1 MCYNGPNEKYL
12 IFLICHLTIQGGG
25 LMSKI
30 TVGFE
35 LKDATKSVDG
45 VDASG
50 KRLNKTL
57 ERTQELMK
65 GTKGGGGSRAA
76 AAAFGQTEYNTARG
90 TVGTGASGRDF
101 AKQSR
106 ELDGLVRLYAV
117 YAANIFAA
125 GAAFRALS
133 EAMDTTNMIQGL
145 NQLGAASGV
154 AMGGLA
160 KRFSEASGGAI
171 SLRESM
177 EATAKAVSSG
187 LSQTQFLKLGE
198 VAKKASQALG
208 VNMSDA
214 VSRLTRGITKL
225 EPELLDE
232 LGIFTKV
239 GKATEDYARAIGK
252 PVSALTDFE
261 KRQAFAN
268 AVLEEGARKFGQ
280 IDIPTNPY
288 DKLLATLKNVAQAGL
303 EIVNTVLAPFA
314 KLLSNNTGL
323 LVGVIG
329 LIGAKIVK
337 DALPAIGQW
346 RSGLKDA
353 ADAARKSSSDIA
365 ASFGEGFVDRT
376 NAAFKIPQ
384 LEANLKTSEE
394 AYRASRVKMAQMDTD
409 LSKRV
414 LKNGPGT
421 DDRSLRSEQTR
432 YTKEINALRRQGLDI
447 NNAQILA
454 LEKERAVILSLRADM
469 KALNA
474 AQDSALN
481 KASGGSM
488 FERAGDFLRTSAAK
502 GARDK
507 STRLDILSD
516 VSRNQKQLGFGPAMD
531 IMMKDLDKLPGKLQK
546 VRTGI
551 AGIVV
556 AGAGSIGTA
565 ISGLSRFL
573 GPVGVGLAILT
584 AALPLFRNNEE
595 AAARFSGSL
604 DLLKENS
611 ENAFRVLERLS
622 KLDPL
627 ERISLDSL
635 DAKATALESLGGALT
650 KAFDDF
656 ETELANR
663 NWADKTLNFLSSIIG
678 RSSEQLLAKQVSNSI
693 EKAVMLAGS
702 SQDSQEIKDEIG
714 RMLGLNSGA
723 TFSAINSALA
733 EATPQLRAA
742 VSQYV
747 DEAGKKAK
755 AATGSFKAF
764 RDGLAES
771 GKIYQDLINTTKNS
785 TPLTK
790 FAEDST
796 KKLLELDKILAGG
809 NLLVNLTG
817 LREVSKDI
825 NFLQLF
831 PLEAAK
837 NILDTSNNLNKLA
850 EDLAEVESRQ
860 NTYTAAIERQKK
872 LIEETQSGALRGIFI
887 DIDNTVD
894 KAKVSIAQLQKLNSE
909 LNSTRDGIKAKFEG
923 AATVFA
929 GAMRQGLITNI
940 ETFTEGL
947 RVAAAKAGLE
957 IKKAAL
963 GGVVDEEQKIKLQGK
978 IDQASFG
985 LEKQTLDMQG
995 RLLKSN
1001 LDLKIAVMEN
1011 TLAQT
1016 VANSGMGQKPGEND
1030 EMYKKRLKTE
1040 QDDIQSK
1047 TTTLD
1052 AYKRTS
1058 TSSLSANLAELKDT
1072 RRSRGGANPALMQG
1086 IALGIEA
1093 GKAQDDLNAQYKTLA
1108 GKSGASDITKNLS
1121 LIDARAN
1128 KRLKIQAEG
1137 EAILALEFQTLERE
1151 KATMSDSE
1159 YLAKKAGLDIEK
1171 ENFNLQKADI
1181 QAQQIRDKAL
1191 EARKNMDKDE
1201 AALNI
1206 RNSEYLAGVIQSQ
1219 AAAQAKSTEL
1229 TATQAV
1235 NIATSVASKQ
1245 QEIDKNAQ
1253 LDKTAGFILDSQIAA
1268 NKGAQELLTLRDQLG
1283 QIDSESLKK
1292 QLDILKVEELKLD
1305 QTKQLTTARIAYRQE
1320 IEKLDQEKVQAGG
1333 TLTGQKAID
1342 NETSRARALQNF
1354 EDQKKGILGV
1364 TEAQIK
1370 SAEVLQEI
1378 TTRQQTYTD
1387 LFKQGFKGMEDAIVN
1402 FAKTGK
1408 LSFKSMIDGFLEGLL
1423 RYEIQQQQIMMFKGF
1438 GGAGGLANLFMTS
1451 MGMPTVA
1458 AVPTAKGAVYDT
1470 GLQTFAKGGMFTN
1483 SVVSQPTYFKFA
1495 KGTGLMGEAG
1505 PEAIMPLKRDN
1516 NGNLGV
1522 RSGGGS
1528 NVDVVVNNY
1537 GNEKATTKETVDSR
1551 GNRRIE
1557 VMVGDMVA
1565 GELNRVG
1572 SNTQQT
1578 MTASYGTAPLLAR
1591 R

>member
-1 MCYNGPNEKYL
+1 
-12 IFLICHLTIQGGG
+12 
-25 LMSKI
+25 MSKI

-65 GTKGGGGSRAA
+65 GTKGGSRAA
-76 AAAFGQTEYNTARG
+76 NAAFQQTEYNTARG
-90 TVGTGASGRDF
+90 TIGTGAGGRDF

-133 EAMDTTNMIQGL
+133 EAMDTTNMVAGL

-187 LSQTQFLKLGE
+187 LSQAQFLKLGD

-261 KRQAFAN
+261 RRQAFAN
-268 AVLEEGARKFGQ
+268 AVLEEGAKKFGQ

-323 LVGVIG
+323 LVGAIA

-353 ADAARKSSSDIA
+353 ADEARKRSSDIA
-365 ASFGEGFVDRT
+365 ASFGEGFVNRT
-376 NAAFKIPQ
+376 NAAFKVPQ
-384 LEANLKTSEE
+384 LEANLKASEE

-409 LSKRV
+409 LSKRL
-414 LKNGPGT
+414 LKGGPGA
-421 DDRSLRSEQTR
+421 DDKALRSEQTR
-432 YTKEINALRRQGLDI
+432 YTREINALRRQGLDI

-454 LEKERAVILSLRADM
+454 LEKERSVILSLRADM

-474 AQDSALN
+474 AQDAALN

-488 FERAGDFLRTSAAK
+488 FERVGDFLRASSAK
-502 GARDK
+502 SARDK
-507 STRLDILSD
+507 ATRLDILSD
-516 VSRNQKQLGFGPAMD
+516 VSRNQREQGFGPAFD
-531 IMMKDLDKLPGKLQK
+531 LMMKDLDKLPGKFQK

-551 AGIVV
+551 AGVV
-556 AGAGSIGTA
+556 IAGAGSIGTA

-573 GPVGVGLAILT
+573 GPVGIGISVLT
-584 AALPLFRNNEE
+584 AALPLFRKNEE
-595 AAARFSGSL
+595 DAARFAGSL

-635 DAKATALESLGGALT
+635 DAKATALESLGGSLT
-650 KAFDDF
+650 KAFNDF

-663 NWADKTLNFLSSIIG
+663 NWADSTLNFLSSIIG
-678 RSSEQLLAKQVSNSI
+678 RSSEQVLAKQVSKSI
-693 EKAVMLAGS
+693 ERAVLLAGNSEES
-702 SQDSQEIKDEIG
+702 SAIKDEIG
-714 RMLGLNSGA
+714 RMLGLSSGA
-723 TFSAINSALA
+723 TFAAINSALV
-733 EATPQLRAA
+733 EASPQLQAA
-742 VSQYV
+742 VGKYV
-747 DEAGKKAK
+747 EDAGKKAK
-755 AATGSFKAF
+755 AATGSFKSF
-764 RDGLAES
+764 RESLAES

-796 KKLLELDKILAGG
+796 KKILELEKVLRGG
-809 NLLVNLTG
+809 DLLTNLTG
-817 LREVSKDI
+817 LKEISKDI

-831 PLEAAK
+831 PIEAAK
-837 NILDTSNNLNKLA
+837 NILSSSNNLDKLSD
-850 EDLAEVESRQ
+850 DLAEVEFRQ
-860 NTYTAAIERQKK
+860 TTYNDAIERQKQ
-872 LIEETQSGALRGIFI
+872 LIKETQSGALRGFFI
-887 DIDNTVD
+887 DIDSTVANAT
-894 KAKVSIAQLQKLNSE
+894 KSIEQLQKLNAEQRSSRE
-909 LNSTRDGIKAKFEG
+909 AIKGKFES
-923 AATVFA
+923 AAAVFTV
-929 GAMRQGLITNI
+929 AMRQGLITNI

-947 RVAAAKAGLE
+947 RIAAAKAGLE

-978 IDQASFG
+978 IDQAAFA
-985 LEKQTLDMQG
+985 LEKQTLDQQG
-995 RLLKSN
+995 KLLKSN
-1001 LDLKIAVMEN
+1001 LELKIAVMEN

-1016 VANSGMGQKPGEND
+1016 IANSGMGKKPNEND
-1030 EMYKKRLKTE
+1030 EMYNKRLKAE
-1040 QDDIQSK
+1040 QEDILSK

-1052 AYKRTS
+1052 AYRRTS
-1058 TSSLSANLAELKDT
+1058 KSNLTDNLAELKT
-1072 RRSRGGANPALMQG
+1072 ANTSRGGPNAALMQG

-1093 GKAQDDLNAQYKTLA
+1093 GKAQADLAAQYQTLG
-1108 GKSGASDITKNLS
+1108 GKSQASNITKDLS

-1128 KRLKIQAEG
+1128 KRLRTLAEG
-1137 EAILALEFQTLERE
+1137 ETTLAIQLKELDRDRAS
-1151 KATMSDSE
+1151 MSEAD
-1159 YLAKKAGLDIEK
+1159 YLARKAGFDISK
-1171 ENFNLQKADI
+1171 EEFNLQKAEI
-1181 QAQQIRDKAL
+1181 QAAAVEDKSL
-1191 EARKNMDKDE
+1191 LARKYLSAEE
-1201 AALNI
+1201 AAENI
-1206 RNSEYLAGVIQSQ
+1206 KNAEYLAGVIRSQ
-1219 AAAQAKSTEL
+1219 AAAQAQSTEL
-1229 TATQAV
+1229 TATQAA
-1235 NIATSVASKQ
+1235 NIATSVAAKQ

-1253 LDKTAGFILDSQIAA
+1253 LDKTSGFILDAQIAQ
-1268 NKGAQELLTLRDQLG
+1268 NKEAQDLLTLRDQLG
-1283 QIDSESLKK
+1283 TIDSDSLKK
-1292 QLDILKVEELKLD
+1292 QMDILKVDEAKLD
-1305 QTKQLTTARIAYRQE
+1305 QTKQLTAARIAYRQE
-1320 IEKLDQEKVQAGG
+1320 IEKLDLAVLQAGG
-1333 TLTGQKAID
+1333 SLTGQKKID
-1342 NETSRARALQNF
+1342 DETARARLLENLTAQ
-1354 EDQKKGILGV
+1354 EKGIKGV
-1364 TEAQIK
+1364 TDAAIRSAQSI
-1370 SAEVLQEI
+1370 ADM
-1378 TTRQQTYTD
+1378 TTRQLAYTD
-1387 LFKQGFKGMEDAIVN
+1387 LFKQAFKGMEDAIVN
-1402 FAKTGK
+1402 FTKTGK
-1408 LSFKSMIDGFLEGLL
+1408 LSFKDMINSFIEGLL
-1423 RYEIQQQQIMMFKGF
+1423 RYEIQQQQIALFSGLN
-1438 GGAGGLANLFMTS
+1438 GAGGLARLFMSSLGMATGSPVSTGFTGS
-1451 MGMPTVA
+1451 MGTVDYSL
-1458 AVPTAKGAVYDT
+1458 PGGKLAKGGVFDA
-1470 GLQTFAKGGMFTN
+1470 GLRTFAKGGMFTN
-1483 SVVSQPTYFKFA
+1483 SIVSEPTLFKFA
-1495 KGTGLMGEAG
+1495 RGAGLMGEAG
-1505 PEAIMPLKRDN
+1505 PEAIMPLKRDS

-1522 RSGGGS
+1522 RAGGGGS
-1528 NVDVVVNNY
+1528 KVDVVVNNY
-1537 GNEKATTKETVDSR
+1537 SNQQAKTKETVDSR

-1557 VMVGDMVA
+1557 VIVGDMVA

-1572 SNTQQT
+1572 STTQQA

>member
-1 MCYNGPNEKYL
+1 MLDSN
-12 IFLICHLTIQGGG
+12 
-25 LMSKI
+25 
-30 TVGFE
+30 
-35 LKDATKSVDG
+35 KSLNNLDQS
-45 VDASG
+45 A
-50 KRLNKTL
+50 KRANKTL
-57 ERTQELMK
+57 ERTKELMA
-65 GTKGGGGSRAA
+65 GTKGGGGTKSAS
-76 AAAFGQTEYNTARG
+76 AAFGQTEYNTARG
-90 TVGTGASGRDF
+90 TVGTGAAGRDF
-101 AKQSR
+101 SKQSR
-106 ELDGLVRLYAV
+106 ELGGLVRLYAT
-117 YAANIFAA
+117 YAATLYATE
-125 GAAFRALS
+125 AAFRALS
-133 EAMDTTNMIQGL
+133 QAMDTTNMIEGL
-145 NQLGAASGV
+145 NQLGAVSGV

-187 LSQTQFLKLGE
+187 LSQAQFLKLGE
-198 VAKKASQALG
+198 VAKRASQALG

-232 LGIFTKV
+232 LGIFTKL
-239 GKATEDYARAIGK
+239 GKATEDYARLIGK

-280 IDIPTNPY
+280 IQIETNPY
-288 DKLLATLKNVAQAGL
+288 DKLLATLKNVSQAGL
-303 EIVNTVLAPFA
+303 EIINTVLAPFA

-323 LVGVIG
+323 LVGAVA
-329 LIGAKIVK
+329 LIGMKIVK
-337 DALPAIGQW
+337 DALPAIGEW
-346 RSGLKDA
+346 RTGLKAA
-353 ADAARKSSSDIA
+353 ADAARKSSSDIS
-365 ASFGEGFVDRT
+365 ASFGEGFVERT
-376 NAAFKIPQ
+376 NAAFKVPQ
-384 LEANLKTSEE
+384 LEANLKASEE
-394 AYRASRVKMAQMDTD
+394 AYRASRAKMATMDTD

-414 LKNGPGT
+414 LKGGIGT
-421 DDRSLRSEQTR
+421 DEKSLKSEQSRITR
-432 YTKEINALRRQGLDI
+432 EINKLKADGLSID
-447 NNAQILA
+447 NAQIVA
-454 LEKERAVILSLRADM
+454 LEKQKATIIALKNDLKSLAVAKNASLD
-469 KALNA
+469 KAEA
-474 AQDSALN
+474 G
-481 KASGGSM
+481 GGSM
-488 FERAGDFLRTSAAK
+488 FERIGDYLRASSAK

-507 STRLDILSD
+507 STRLDILSN
-516 VSRNQKQLGFGPAMD
+516 VSKNQTEKGFGSA
-531 IMMKDLDKLPGKLQK
+531 IGTMMKDLDSLPGKFNK

-551 AGIVV
+551 AGIVI
-556 AGAGSIGTA
+556 AGAGSVGTA

-573 GPVGVGLAILT
+573 GPVGVGLAVLQ
-584 AALPLFRNNEE
+584 AALPLFRSNEE
-595 AAARFSGSL
+595 AAARFSSSL
-604 DLLKENS
+604 DLLKETS

-635 DAKATALESLGGALT
+635 DAKATALESLGNTLT
-650 KAFDDF
+650 KAFNDF
-656 ETELANR
+656 ETELAGR
-663 NWADKTLNFLSSIIG
+663 NWADSTVNFLASIIG
-678 RSSEQLLAKQVSNSI
+678 RSSEQLLAKQVTNSI

-702 SQDSQEIKDEIG
+702 AQQSTEIKDEIG

-723 TFSAINSALA
+723 TFAAINTALA

-747 DEAGKKAK
+747 EDAGKKAK
-755 AATGSFKAF
+755 ASTGSFKAF
-764 RDGLAES
+764 REGLAES
-771 GKIYQDLINTTKNS
+771 GKVYQDLINTTKNS

-796 KKLLELDKILAGG
+796 KKLLELDKILSGG
-809 NLLVNLTG
+809 TLLTNLTG

-831 PLEAAK
+831 PIEAAK
-837 NILDTSNNLNKLA
+837 NILDTSNNLNKLT

-860 NTYTAAIERQKK
+860 NTYNAAIERQKK
-872 LIEETQSGALRGIFI
+872 LIEETESGALRGIFI

-894 KAKVSIAQLQKLNSE
+894 KAKASIAQLQKLNSE

-963 GGVVDEEQKIKLQGK
+963 GGIVDEEQKIKLQGK
-978 IDQASFG
+978 IDQASFA

-1058 TSSLSANLAELKDT
+1058 TSSLSANLAELKGT
-1072 RRSRGGANPALMQG
+1072 TTSRGGANPALMQG

-1093 GKAQDDLNAQYKTLA
+1093 GKARDDLNAQYKTLE
-1108 GKSGASDITKNLS
+1108 GKSKSSDIAKNLS

-1151 KATMSDSE
+1151 KATMSDAE

-1191 EARKNMDKDE
+1191 EARKNMGKDE
-1201 AALNI
+1201 AEAAALNI

-1229 TATQAV
+1229 TAVQSV
-1235 NIATSVASKQ
+1235 NIASSVAAKQ
-1245 QEIDKNAQ
+1245 QEIDQNAQ
-1253 LDKTAGFILDSQIAA
+1253 LDKTAAFILDSQIAS
-1268 NKGAQELLTLRDQLG
+1268 NKEAQDLLATKDRLG
-1283 QIDSESLKK
+1283 EIDSESLKK
-1292 QLDILKVEELKLD
+1292 QLDILRVEELKLD
-1305 QTKQLTTARIAYRQE
+1305 QTKQLTAAQIAYRQE
-1320 IEKLDQEKVQAGG
+1320 IEKLDLAKQQAGG
-1333 TLTGQKAID
+1333 AFTGQRKAD
-1342 NETSRARALQNF
+1342 DETSRARALQNF

-1370 SAEVLQEI
+1370 SAEVLRD
-1378 TTRQQTYTD
+1378 TTTQQQTYVD
-1387 LFKQGFKGMEDAIVN
+1387 LFKQAFKGMEDAIVN
-1402 FAKTGK
+1402 FTKTGK
-1408 LSFKSMIDGFLEGLL
+1408 LSFKDMINSFIEGLL
-1423 RYEIQQQQIMMFKGF
+1423 RYEIQQQQIALFSGM
-1438 GGAGGLANLFMTS
+1438 GGAGGLAKLFFGAMSGVGTPGSNTFNGPLPES
-1451 MGMPTVA
+1451 MLGPLKLS
-1458 AVPTAKGAVYDT
+1458 AKGSVYDT
-1470 GLQTFAKGGMFTN
+1470 GLTQFAKGGMFTN
-1483 SVVSQPTYFKFA
+1483 GIVNQPTLFKFA
-1495 KGTGLMGEAG
+1495 KGAGLMGEAG
-1505 PEAIMPLKRDN
+1505 PEAIMPLKRDS

-1522 RSGGGS
+1522 RSGGGN

-1557 VMVGDMVA
+1557 VMIGDMVA

-1572 SNTQQT
+1572 SNTQQA
-1578 MTASYGTAPLLAR
+1578 MTASYGTAPLVAR

>member
-1 MCYNGPNEKYL
+1 MTNKVIVEVEML
-12 IFLICHLTIQGGG
+12 D
-25 LMSKI
+25 SK
-30 TVGFE
+30 
-35 LKDATKSVDG
+35 KSLNNLDQS
-45 VDASG
+45 A
-50 KRLNKTL
+50 KRANKTL
-57 ERTQELMK
+57 ERTKELMA
-65 GTKGGGGSRAA
+65 GTKGGGGTKSAS
-76 AAAFGQTEYNTARG
+76 AAFGQTEYNTARG
-90 TVGTGASGRDF
+90 TVGTGAAGRDF
-101 AKQSR
+101 SKQSR
-106 ELDGLVRLYAV
+106 ELGGLVRLYAT
-117 YAANIFAA
+117 YAATLYATE
-125 GAAFRALS
+125 AAFRALS
-133 EAMDTTNMIQGL
+133 QAMDTTNMIEGL
-145 NQLGAASGV
+145 NQLGAVSGV

-187 LSQTQFLKLGE
+187 LSQAQFLKLGE
-198 VAKKASQALG
+198 VAKRASQALG

-232 LGIFTKV
+232 LGIFTKL
-239 GKATEDYARAIGK
+239 GKATEDYARVIGK

-261 KRQAFAN
+261 RRQAFAN

-280 IDIPTNPY
+280 IQIETNPY
-288 DKLLATLKNVAQAGL
+288 DKLLATLKNVSQAGL
-303 EIVNTVLAPFA
+303 EIINTVLAPFA

-323 LVGVIG
+323 LVGAVA
-329 LIGAKIVK
+329 LIGAKIIK
-337 DALPAIGQW
+337 DALPAIGEW
-346 RSGLKDA
+346 RTGLKAA
-353 ADAARKSSSDIA
+353 ADAARKSSSDIS
-365 ASFGEGFVDRT
+365 ASFGEGFVERT
-376 NAAFKIPQ
+376 NAAFKVPQ
-384 LEANLKTSEE
+384 LEANLKKSEE
-394 AYRASRVKMAQMDTD
+394 AYRASRAKMATMDSD

-414 LKNGPGT
+414 LKGGEGT
-421 DDRSLRSEQTR
+421 DEKSLRSQQSRVTR
-432 YTKEINALRRQGLDI
+432 EINKLKADGLAID
-447 NNAQILA
+447 NAQIVA
-454 LEKERAVILSLRADM
+454 LERQKATIIALKNDLKSLAVAKNASLD
-469 KALNA
+469 KAE
-474 AQDSALN
+474 SG
-481 KASGGSM
+481 GGSM
-488 FERAGDFLRTSAAK
+488 FERMGDWLRASSAK

-507 STRLDILSD
+507 STRLDILSN
-516 VSRNQKQLGFGPAMD
+516 VSKNQTEKGFGSA
-531 IMMKDLDKLPGKLQK
+531 IGTMMKELDALPGKFQK

-551 AGIVV
+551 AGIVI
-556 AGAGSIGTA
+556 AGAGSVGTA

-573 GPVGVGLAILT
+573 GPVGIGLAVLQ
-584 AALPLFRNNEE
+584 AALPLFRSNEE

-604 DLLKENS
+604 DLLKENA

-635 DAKATALESLGGALT
+635 DAKATALESLGTSLT
-650 KAFDDF
+650 KAFNDF
-656 ETELANR
+656 ETELAGR
-663 NWADKTLNFLSSIIG
+663 NWADSTVNFLASIIG
-678 RSSEQLLAKQVSNSI
+678 RSSEQLLAKQVTSSI

-702 SQDSQEIKDEIG
+702 AQQSTEIKDEIG

-723 TFSAINSALA
+723 TFAAINTALA
-733 EATPQLRAA
+733 DATPQLRAA

-747 DEAGKKAK
+747 EDAGKKAK
-755 AATGSFKAF
+755 ASTGSFKAF

-771 GKIYQDLINTTKNS
+771 GKVYQDLINTTKNS

-796 KKLLELDKILAGG
+796 KKLLELDKILSGG
-809 NLLVNLTG
+809 TLLTNLIG

-831 PLEAAK
+831 PIEAAK
-837 NILDTSNNLNKLA
+837 NILDTSNNLNNLS

-860 NTYTAAIERQKK
+860 SIYNAAIERQKK
-872 LIEETQSGALRGIFI
+872 LIEETKSGIFPI
-887 DIDNTVD
+887 FADIDNTVD
-894 KAKVSIAQLQKLNSE
+894 KAKASIAQLEKLNAG
-909 LNSTRDGIKAKFEG
+909 LNSTREGIKGKFES
-923 AATVFA
+923 AAAVFT

-978 IDQASFG
+978 IDQASFA

-1030 EMYKKRLKTE
+1030 EMYKKRLKAE

-1052 AYKRTS
+1052 SYKRTS
-1058 TSSLSANLAELKDT
+1058 TSSLSANLAELKNSSM
-1072 RRSRGGANPALMQG
+1072 SRGGSNPALMQG

-1093 GKAQDDLNAQYKTLA
+1093 GKARDDLNAQYKTLG
-1108 GKSGASDITKNLS
+1108 GKQEASEITKNLS
-1121 LIDARAN
+1121 LIDARGN

-1137 EAILALEFQTLERE
+1137 EALLALEFQTLERQ
-1151 KATMSDSE
+1151 KATMSDAE
-1159 YLAKKAGLDIEK
+1159 YLAKKAGLDITK
-1171 ENFNLQKADI
+1171 EEFNLQKAEI
-1181 QAQQIRDKAL
+1181 QASIILEKAQ

-1201 AALNI
+1201 AAKNI
-1206 RNSEYLAGVIQSQ
+1206 KNSEYLAGVIKSQ
-1219 AAAQAKSTEL
+1219 AAAQAESTTL

-1235 NIATSVASKQ
+1235 NVATSVAAKQ

-1253 LDKTAGFILDSQIAA
+1253 LDKTAGFILESQIAA
-1268 NKGAQELLTLRDQLG
+1268 NKEAQDLLATKDRLG
-1283 QIDSESLKK
+1283 EIDSESLKK

-1305 QTKQLTTARIAYRQE
+1305 QTKQLTAAQVAYRQE
-1320 IEKLDQEKVQAGG
+1320 IEKLDLAQQQAGG
-1333 TLTGQKAID
+1333 PLTGTRKAED
-1342 NETSRARALQNF
+1342 ETARARALENF
-1354 EDQKKGILGV
+1354 EAQKKGILGV
-1364 TEAQIK
+1364 TEAQIR
-1370 SAEVLQEI
+1370 SAEVLRD
-1378 TTRQQTYTD
+1378 TTTQQQTYVD
-1387 LFKQGFKGMEDAIVN
+1387 LFKQAFKGMEDAIVN
-1402 FAKTGK
+1402 FTKTGK
-1408 LSFKSMIDGFLEGLL
+1408 LSFKDMINSFIEGLL
-1423 RYEIQQQQIMMFKGF
+1423 RYEIQQQQIALFSGM
-1438 GGAGGLANLFMTS
+1438 GGAGGLAKLFFGAMTGVGTPGSNTFNGPLPES
-1451 MGMPTVA
+1451 MLGPLKLS
-1458 AVPTAKGAVYDT
+1458 AKGSVYDT
-1470 GLQTFAKGGMFTN
+1470 GLTQFAKGGMFTN
-1483 SVVSQPTYFKFA
+1483 SIVSSPTLFKFA

-1505 PEAIMPLKRDN
+1505 PEAIMPLKRDS

-1537 GNEKATTKETVDSR
+1537 GNEKATTKETMDSR

-1557 VMVGDMVA
+1557 VMIGDMVA

-1572 SNTQQT
+1572 SNTQQA
-1578 MTASYGTAPLLAR
+1578 MTSSYGTSPLVAR

>member
-1 MCYNGPNEKYL
+1 MTNKVIVEVEML
-12 IFLICHLTIQGGG
+12 D
-25 LMSKI
+25 SK
-30 TVGFE
+30 
-35 LKDATKSVDG
+35 KSLNNLDQS
-45 VDASG
+45 A
-50 KRLNKTL
+50 KRANKTL
-57 ERTQELMK
+57 ERTKELMA
-65 GTKGGGGSRAA
+65 GTKGGGGTKSAS
-76 AAAFGQTEYNTARG
+76 AAFGQTEYNTARG
-90 TVGTGASGRDF
+90 TVGTGAAGRDF
-101 AKQSR
+101 SKQSR
-106 ELDGLVRLYAV
+106 ELGGLVRLYAT
-117 YAANIFAA
+117 YAATLYATE
-125 GAAFRALS
+125 AAFRALS
-133 EAMDTTNMIQGL
+133 QAMDTTNMIEGL
-145 NQLGAASGV
+145 NQLGAVSGV

-187 LSQTQFLKLGE
+187 LSQAQFLKLGE
-198 VAKKASQALG
+198 VAKRASQALG

-232 LGIFTKV
+232 LGIFTKL
-239 GKATEDYARAIGK
+239 GKATEDYARVIGK

-261 KRQAFAN
+261 RRQAFAN

-280 IDIPTNPY
+280 IQIETNPY
-288 DKLLATLKNVAQAGL
+288 DKLLATLKNVSQAGL
-303 EIVNTVLAPFA
+303 EIINTVLAPFA

-323 LVGVIG
+323 LVGAVA

-337 DALPAIGQW
+337 DALPAIGEW
-346 RSGLKDA
+346 RTGLKAA
-353 ADAARKSSSDIA
+353 ADAARKSSSDIS
-365 ASFGEGFVDRT
+365 ASFGEGFVERT
-376 NAAFKIPQ
+376 NAAFKVPQ
-384 LEANLKTSEE
+384 LEANLKKSEE
-394 AYRASRVKMAQMDTD
+394 AYRASRAKMATMDSD

-414 LKNGPGT
+414 LKGGEGT
-421 DDRSLRSEQTR
+421 DEKSLRSQQSRVTR
-432 YTKEINALRRQGLDI
+432 EINKLKADGLAID
-447 NNAQILA
+447 NAQIVA
-454 LEKERAVILSLRADM
+454 LERQKATIIALKNDLKSLAVAKNASLD
-469 KALNA
+469 KAE
-474 AQDSALN
+474 SG
-481 KASGGSM
+481 GGSM
-488 FERAGDFLRTSAAK
+488 FERIGDWLRASSAK

-507 STRLDILSD
+507 STRLDILEN
-516 VSRNQKQLGFGPAMD
+516 VSKNQTEKGFGSA
-531 IMMKDLDKLPGKLQK
+531 IGTMMKELDALPGKFQK

-551 AGIVV
+551 AGIVI
-556 AGAGSIGTA
+556 AGAGSVGTA

-573 GPVGVGLAILT
+573 GPVGIGLAVLQ
-584 AALPLFRNNEE
+584 AALPLFRSNEE

-604 DLLKENS
+604 DLLKENA

-635 DAKATALESLGGALT
+635 DAKATALESLGTSLT
-650 KAFDDF
+650 KAFNDF
-656 ETELANR
+656 ETELAGR
-663 NWADKTLNFLSSIIG
+663 NWADSTVNFLASIIG
-678 RSSEQLLAKQVSNSI
+678 RSSEQLLAKQVTSSI

-702 SQDSQEIKDEIG
+702 SQQSTEIKDEIG

-723 TFSAINSALA
+723 TFAAINTALA
-733 EATPQLRAA
+733 DATPQLRAA

-747 DEAGKKAK
+747 EDAGKKAK
-755 AATGSFKAF
+755 ASTGSFKAF

-771 GKIYQDLINTTKNS
+771 GKVYQDLINTTKNS

-796 KKLLELDKILAGG
+796 KKLLELDKILSGG
-809 NLLVNLTG
+809 TLLTNLIG

-831 PLEAAK
+831 PIEAAK
-837 NILDTSNNLNKLA
+837 NILDTSNNLNNLS

-860 NTYTAAIERQKK
+860 SIYNAAIERQKK
-872 LIEETQSGALRGIFI
+872 LIEETKSGIFPI
-887 DIDNTVD
+887 FADIDNTVD
-894 KAKVSIAQLQKLNSE
+894 KAKASIAQLEKLNAG
-909 LNSTRDGIKAKFEG
+909 LNSTREGIKGKFES
-923 AATVFA
+923 AAAVFT

-978 IDQASFG
+978 IDQASFA

-1030 EMYKKRLKTE
+1030 EMYKKRLKAE

-1052 AYKRTS
+1052 SYKRTS
-1058 TSSLSANLAELKDT
+1058 TSSLSANLAELKNSSM
-1072 RRSRGGANPALMQG
+1072 SRGGSNPALMQG

-1093 GKAQDDLNAQYKTLA
+1093 GKARDDLNAQYKTLG
-1108 GKSGASDITKNLS
+1108 GKQEASEITKNLS
-1121 LIDARAN
+1121 LIDARGN
-1128 KRLKIQAEG
+1128 KRLKTQAEG
-1137 EAILALEFQTLERE
+1137 EALLALEFQTLERQ
-1151 KATMSDSE
+1151 KATMSDAE
-1159 YLAKKAGLDIEK
+1159 YLAKKAGLDITK
-1171 ENFNLQKADI
+1171 EEFNLQKAEI
-1181 QAQQIRDKAL
+1181 QASIILEKAQ

-1201 AALNI
+1201 AAKNI
-1206 RNSEYLAGVIQSQ
+1206 KNSEYLAGVIKSQ
-1219 AAAQAKSTEL
+1219 AAAQAESTTL

-1235 NIATSVASKQ
+1235 NVATSVAAKQ

-1253 LDKTAGFILDSQIAA
+1253 LDKTAGFILDSQIAS
-1268 NKGAQELLTLRDQLG
+1268 NKEAQDLLATKDRLG
-1283 QIDSESLKK
+1283 EIDSESLKK

-1305 QTKQLTTARIAYRQE
+1305 QTKQLTAAQVAYRQE
-1320 IEKLDQEKVQAGG
+1320 IEKLDQERVQAGG
-1333 TLTGQKAID
+1333 NLTGQKAID

-1354 EDQKKGILGV
+1354 EAQKKGILGV

-1370 SAEVLQEI
+1370 SAEVLRDT
-1378 TTRQQTYTD
+1378 TTRQQTYVD

-1402 FAKTGK
+1402 FTKTGK
-1408 LSFKSMIDGFLEGLL
+1408 LSFKDMINSFIEGLL
-1423 RYEIQQQQIMMFKGF
+1423 RYEIQQQQIALFSSM
-1438 GGAGGLANLFMTS
+1438 GGAGGLAKMFISAFSMTPAS
-1451 MGMPTVA
+1451 RFNMGGGGADPLDFV
-1458 AVPTAKGAVYDT
+1458 AKGGVYDA
-1470 GLQTFAKGGMFTN
+1470 GLKTFAKGGMFTN
-1483 SVVSQPTYFKFA
+1483 SIVNQPTLFKFA
-1495 KGTGLMGEAG
+1495 KGTGMMGEAG

-1537 GNEKATTKETVDSR
+1537 GNEKATTKETMDSR

-1557 VMVGDMVA
+1557 VMIGDMVA

-1572 SNTQQT
+1572 STTQQA
-1578 MTASYGTAPLLAR
+1578 MTSSYGTSPLVAR